1 MSDSV
6 QDDTAITFAA
16 QLYSSIDFGYSLK
29 KSYKQA
35 IAAIMLAGIPQD
47 DVPQLFLRDG
57 IDAIEVILVKPS

>member
-57 IDAIEVILVKPS
+57 IDANEVILVKPS

>member
-47 DVPQLFLRDG
+47 VCLNYFFVMALTQT
-57 IDAIEVILVKPS
+57 K